1 MEAERPVVLVTGAS
15 RGLGAATARAL
26 AGLSADLALTARS
39 AEALEQVAAACR
51 ERGANVVV
59 VAGDLTDPDLPGALV
74 ARAVEAFGR
83 LDAVVN
89 NAGVLDPIAPLAEAD
104 HARWSFN
111 LRLNLLAPVLLIR
124 AALPHL
130 RARRGRVV
138 NVSSGAA
145 VRAVRGWGAYCAAK
159 AALNHVTQVLAAE
172 EPEVTALAFRPGVVD
187 TAMQARIRE
196 AGRGGMPPEEH
207 RRFVELHRQGA
218 LLSPEKPARS
228 LAALALVAPAE
239 WSGEF
244 LAWDEPRVLE
254 LAAGIG

>member
-1 MEAERPVVLVTGAS
+1 MEADRPAVLVTGAS
-15 RGLGAATARAL
+15 RGLGAATACAL
-26 AGLSADLALTARS
+26 ADFGTDLVLTARS
-39 AEALEQVAAACR
+39 AQALEQVAAACR
-51 ERGANVVV
+51 ERGAGVVV

-74 ARAVEAFGR
+74 ARAVAAFGR

-104 HARWSFN
+104 HEGWSFN
-111 LRLNLLAPVLLIR
+111 LTVNLLAPVLVTR

-145 VRAVRGWGAYCAAK
+145 VRVIRGWGAYCAAK
-159 AALNHVTQVLAAE
+159 AALNHVTRVLAEE
-172 EPEVTALAFRPGVVD
+172 EPEVTALAFRPGVID

-196 AGRGGMPPEEH
+196 AGRHGMPPEEH
-207 RRFVELHRQGA
+207 RRFVDLHRQGA
-218 LLSPEKPARS
+218 LLPPEKPARS
-228 LAALALVAPAE
+228 LAALALAAPPE

-244 LAWDEPRVLE
+244 LAWDEPRVLD
-254 LAAGIG
+254 LVAGMA